1 MRVVVKIGTNTIC
14 GDLGR
19 PDPWYMA
26 AIADEMVD
34 LVAAGHQVILVTSGA
49 IGTGRHMLG
58 MKEKPRD
65 VRVRQ
70 AAAAVGQP
78 RLMQDWA
85 AAFGR
90 HNRPVGQVLLTY
102 HTFARRESYLHM
114 REAMLKLLEL
124 GVVPIVN
131 ENDTVSIS
139 EIDAGF
145 GDNDRLSALVA
156 TKLEADLLVILSD
169 VQGLFDKPPSEPGA
183 KLVPVVEKVDDKVR
197 AMAGA
202 KTSSGGRGGM
212 ASKLESAALAMENGC
227 AVVIAPGREPRVL
240 TRLVAGEHV
249 GTRFVPHA
257 RASGAR
263 RWLLLAKPAGE
274 IHVDAGAAKALVAGK
289 HLLPAGVVAVNGS
302 FDVESVVSILAERG
316 DGKPIA
322 FARAVSELSS
332 DDLVRVRG
340 LKSAEAAALL
350 GIEGA
355 VNVTTKG
362 KVLLLDEK

>member
-1 MRVVVKIGTNTIC
+1 MPAKRRIVVKIGTNTIC

-26 AIADEMVD
+26 TIADEMLD
-34 LVAAGHQVILVTSGA
+34 LVDAGHQVILVTSGA

-58 MKEKPRD
+58 LHEKPRD

-85 AAFGR
+85 AAFARRG
-90 HNRPVGQVLLTY
+90 RPVGQVLLTY

-114 REAMLKLLEL
+114 RAAMLKLLEMN
-124 GVVPIVN
+124 VVPIVN

-169 VQGLFDKPPSEPGA
+169 VKGLYTKAPGEPGA
-183 KLVPVVEKVDDKVR
+183 ELVPIVREVDDRIR
-197 AMAGA
+197 AMASA

-212 ASKLESAALAMENGC
+212 ASKLDAAALAMENGTE
-227 AVVIAPGREPRVL
+227 VVIAPGREAHILR
-240 TRLVAGEHV
+240 RIAAGEAV
-249 GTRFVPHA
+249 GTRFVPQA
-257 RASGAR
+257 RATGAR
-263 RWLLLAKPAGE
+263 RWLLLAKAEGE
-274 IHVDAGAAKALVAGK
+274 VHVDAGAARALAAGK
-289 HLLPAGVVAVNGS
+289 HLLPAGVVGVKGQ
-302 FDVESVVSILAERG
+302 FDVESVVAVVCE
-316 DGKPIA
+316 GKTV
-322 FARAVSELSS
+322 ARAVSELSS
-332 DDLVRVRG
+332 DDIARVQG
-340 LKSAEAAALL
+340 LKTLEARAALAID
-350 GIEGA
+350 GP
-355 VNVTTKG
+355 VNVTSKG
-362 KVLLLDEK
+362 NVLLLDEK

>member
-1 MRVVVKIGTNTIC
+1 MSRLVVKIGTNTIC

-19 PDPWYMA
+19 PDTWYMA
-26 AIADEMVD
+26 SVADEIADLMD
-34 LVAAGHQVILVTSGA
+34 AGHQVILVTSGA

-58 MKEKPRD
+58 MTEKPRD

-85 AAFGR
+85 AAFARRGK
-90 HNRPVGQVLLTY
+90 HVAQVLLTY

-114 REAMLKLLEL
+114 REAMLRLLEM
-124 GVVPIVN
+124 GIVPVVN

-156 TKLEADLLVILSD
+156 TKLEADRLVILSD
-169 VQGLFDKPPSEPGA
+169 VKGLYTKPPSEPGA
-183 KLVPVVEKVDDKVR
+183 ELVAQVDKIDDRIR

-227 AVVIAPGREPRVL
+227 EVTIAPGREPHVL
-240 TRLVAGEHV
+240 RRLVAGEPV
-249 GTRFVPHA
+249 GTRFVPTA
-257 RASGAR
+257 RQQGAR
-263 RWLLLAKPAGE
+263 RWLLLARPEGE
-274 IHVDAGAAKALVAGK
+274 VHVDAGAARALAEGK
-289 HLLPAGVVAVNGS
+289 HLLPAGVVDVRGR
-302 FDVESVVSILAERG
+302 FDVESVVSIVAE
-316 DGKPIA
+316 GKPI
-322 FARAVSELSS
+322 ARAVSELSS
-332 DDLVRVRG
+332 EDLARVKG
-340 LKSAEAAALL
+340 LKSTDAQRVL
-350 GIEGA
+350 GIESA

-362 KVLLLDEK
+362 KILLL

>member
-1 MRVVVKIGTNTIC
+1 MGVKRRIVVKIGTNTIC
-14 GDLGR
+14 GELGR

-34 LVAAGHQVILVTSGA
+34 LVDAGHQVILVTSGA

-90 HNRPVGQVLLTY
+90 RGKNVAQVLLTY
-102 HTFARRESYLHM
+102 HTFARRASYLHM
-114 REAMLKLLEL
+114 RLACLKLLEM

-169 VQGLFDKPPSEPGA
+169 VAGLYTKPPGESGA
-183 KLVPVVEKVDDKVR
+183 TLVPLVEKVDERIR
-197 AMAGA
+197 AMAGS

-212 ASKLESAALAMENGC
+212 ASKLDAAALAMENGC
-227 AVVIAPGREPRVL
+227 DVIIAPGREAHILR
-240 TRLVAGEHV
+240 RIAQGEEV
-249 GTRFVPHA
+249 GTRFVSKT

-263 RWLLLAKPAGE
+263 RWLMVAHPEGE
-274 IHVDAGAAKALVAGK
+274 VHVDAGAARALAAGK
-289 HLLPAGVVAVNGS
+289 HLLPAGVVDVKGT
-302 FDVESVVSILAERG
+302 FDVESVVALVAAGRTIG
-316 DGKPIA
+316 
-322 FARAVSELSS
+322 RAVSELSS
-332 DDLVRVRG
+332 EDLGRVKGMRSEDAQRVLDIDG
-340 LKSAEAAALL
+340 P
-350 GIEGA
+350 

-362 KVLLLDEK
+362 KLLLSDEK

>member
-1 MRVVVKIGTNTIC
+1 VANARRIVVKIGTNTIC

-26 AIADEMVD
+26 AIADEMTD
-34 LVAAGHQVILVTSGA
+34 LIDAGHQVILVTSGA
-49 IGTGRHMLG
+49 IGTGRHMLD

-65 VRVRQ
+65 VRLRQ

-78 RLMQDWA
+78 RLMHDWA
-85 AAFGR
+85 SAFGR
-90 HNRPVGQVLLTY
+90 RSRHVAQVLLTY

-124 GVVPIVN
+124 GIVPVVN

-169 VQGLFDKPPSEPGA
+169 VAGLYDKPPTEPGA
-183 KLVPVVEKVDDKVR
+183 KLVRTVDKVDDKVR

-212 ASKLESAALAMENGC
+212 ASKLDSAALAMENGC
-227 AVVIAPGREPRVL
+227 EVIIAPGREPRVL
-240 TRLVAGEHV
+240 SRVVAGEPL

-257 RASGAR
+257 RAAGAR
-263 RWLLLAKPAGE
+263 RWLLLAKPEGE
-274 IHVDAGAAKALVAGK
+274 VHVDAGAARALAAGK
-289 HLLPAGVVAVNGS
+289 HLLPAGVVGVKGTFS
-302 FDVESVVSILAERG
+302 VESVVAIVS
-316 DGKPIA
+316 DGKA
-322 FARAVSELSS
+322 VARAVSELSS
-332 DDLVRVRG
+332 EDLARVKG
-340 LKSAEAAALL
+340 LKSADAQRVL
-350 GIEGA
+350 GIEGG

-362 KVLLLDEK
+362 KLLLLDEK